1 MRRDDLVMWYLEERE
16 DELSDENLLQ
26 EQTLIQ
32 RVIKRLI
39 HTVSLNAYSIL
50 VSFFFN
56 VSLFH
61 RVKH

>member
-39 HTVSLNAYSIL
+39 HTVSLDTH
-50 VSFFFN
+50 V
-56 VSLFH
+56 LF
-61 RVKH
+61 